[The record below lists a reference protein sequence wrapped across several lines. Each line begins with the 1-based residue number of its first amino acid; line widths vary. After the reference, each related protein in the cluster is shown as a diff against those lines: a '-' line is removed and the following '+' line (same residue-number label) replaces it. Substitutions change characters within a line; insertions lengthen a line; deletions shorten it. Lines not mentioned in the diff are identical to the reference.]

1 VTEKYQPVIN
11 SLTTRQICN
20 IVIIKSTKEKDIELP
35 DMLQK
40 KKSRYIDSRKAQT
53 PNNHIHHNQSHLHHN
68 QSGHLKPH
76 QFLHS
81 LSKKSID
88 LSSELMEDSL
98 HGLEPIAEELKGKK
112 WREPE

>member
-1 VTEKYQPVIN
+1 
-11 SLTTRQICN
+11 
-20 IVIIKSTKEKDIELP
+20 VIIKSTKEKDIELP

-40 KKSRYIDSRKAQT
+40 KKSRSIDSRKAQT

-68 QSGHLKPH
+68 QSG
-76 QFLHS
+76 Q
-81 LSKKSID
+81 
-88 LSSELMEDSL
+88 LMEDSL